1 MSVMP
6 AKRRRRRDADWLL
19 SRATRLTNSAVCA
32 QCGRGF
38 EYTCKRDEW
47 GYKRGD
53 RLYCSWGC
61 MRKGQ
66 EGKEMRRRG

>member
-6 AKRRRRRDADWLL
+6 AKRRRRRDADWFLC
-19 SRATRLTNSAVCA
+19 RATRLTNSAVCP

-47 GYKRGD
+47 GYQRGG
-53 RLYCSWGC
+53 RFYCSWGC
-61 MRKGQ
+61 MRKWQ